1 MSELTTAIS
10 KIAKKYPGKGYE
22 KKGASIYNAYR
33 DGVMSDSLPVFAI
46 TKMGQPE
53 TTSKSVASITGYTP
67 GEVFTFMNELLT
79 LTKNGIVTNKLLNPK
94 LDVQQA
100 VSKKE
105 FESLKPG
112 ILPKLPVLTNQVSQ
126 TVKKTTLP
134 IVIPAIIIIGLI
146 VANNFVKLK
155 TTVKKHL

>member
-1 MSELTTAIS
+1 MSELNTAIS

-22 KKGASIYNAYR
+22 KKGASIYSAYR
-33 DGVMSDSLPVFAI
+33 DGVMSDSLPVFSM
-46 TKMGQPE
+46 TKDGQPE
-53 TTSKSVASITGYTP
+53 TTSKKIAQVTGYTP
-67 GEVFTFMNELLT
+67 GEVLIFMSEVLN
-79 LTKNGIVTNKLLNPK
+79 LTKNGVVTNKLLNPK
-94 LDVQQA
+94 LDVQQS

-112 ILPKLPVLTNQVSQ
+112 VLPKMPVLTNQISD
-126 TVKKTTLP
+126 TIKKTTLP

-155 TTVKKHL
+155 STVKKHL

>member
-22 KKGASIYNAYR
+22 KKGASIYSTYR
-33 DGVMSDSLPVFAI
+33 DGVMSETLPVFAM
-46 TKMGQPE
+46 TKAGQPE
-53 TTSKSVASITGYTP
+53 TTSKTVASITGYTP
-67 GEVFTFMNELLT
+67 GEVLTFMSELLT
-79 LTKNGIVTNKLLNPK
+79 LTKNGVITNKLLNPK

-112 ILPKLPVLTNQVSQ
+112 ILPKMPVLTNQVSQ
-126 TVKKTTLP
+126 GIKKTTLP